1 MREIK
6 MTGYATVTT
15 EAYTV
20 GELRELVKY
29 LDKYH
34 VSDDARLDWGSG
46 RVYVELTESAKV
58 TWIEC
63 GDHRRGDEKYDVL
76 IETHEHKD

>member
-20 GELRELVKY
+20 GELREFVRY
-29 LDKYH
+29 LDRYH

-46 RVYVELTESAKV
+46 RVYVELTESTKA

-63 GDHRRGDEKYDVL
+63 GDHRLGDEAYDVL
-76 IETHEHKD
+76 IETHKHED